1 MSDDASV
8 RIVALV
14 GLLVGVALAL
24 AGMAAARP
32 AAEDVATARGELP
45 RLDVPRELRVV
56 SYYPSDA
63 GWTLMWDRWRPS
75 RFAAD
80 LRRLRGLNANTVRL
94 VVSPSQFGY
103 PTPAQRYRD
112 RLAQAVSLAAAA
124 DLHVQLTLFDW
135 WFEYADRG
143 GSKRWART
151 ILAPYV
157 GDARIAFVE
166 LRNELDP
173 ADAGGIPWARE
184 LVPWLRAYLRGTPV
198 TLSVGNTDSVRDL
211 RALIRGLGAA
221 SRPDFFTAH
230 YFTGGGELAGSRFRQ
245 LRQTAAPVPLWI
257 GELGYPTSATVSGY
271 WGLPRT
277 RAAQEAAQSHF
288 LKTGFAALRQLGL
301 PAPGI
306 WILDDFAAGAIP
318 ASDVSPHEP
327 EYTFGLFRADGSPK
341 LAAATV
347 RRLFA
352 GRRDLGFNGGFEHA
366 VLLEDGA
373 QRPAMWAAIGLNR
386 LSAERDPTVARTG
399 AASLRLASTEAAYG
413 QAQVAPIETGVH
425 AARCAEATAWS
436 TGDAAGGRVR
446 LMIGWFDG
454 GFRRIARTSSW
465 LPLDEGRWGRAR
477 VRACPPSGAVFA
489 RVVVEAVAL
498 NGVAWVDDV
507 TFSWR

>member
-1 MSDDASV
+1 MV
-8 RIVALV
+8 
-14 GLLVGVALAL
+14 
-24 AGMAAARP
+24 P
-32 AAEDVATARGELP
+32 AAWPKTEHVGTGRTEIR
-45 RLDVPRELRVV
+45 RLDVPGELRVV

-63 GWTLMWDRWRPS
+63 GWTLMWDRWRPN

-80 LRRLRGLNANTVRL
+80 LRRLRGLNANTVRP
-94 VVSPSQFGY
+94 VISPAQFGY
-103 PTPAQRYRD
+103 PSSTQRYRA
-112 RLAQAVSLAAAA
+112 RLAHAVSLAAAA

-135 WFEYADRG
+135 WFDYADRA
-143 GSKRWART
+143 GSKRWAET

-166 LRNELDP
+166 IRNEIDP
-173 ADAGGIPWARE
+173 QDAGAVQWARV
-184 LVPWLRAYLRGTPV
+184 LLPWLRAYLRGTPV
-198 TLSVGNTDSVRDL
+198 TLSVGNTDAVRDL
-211 RALIRGLGAA
+211 RALVRGLGTG
-221 SRPDFFTAH
+221 SQPDFFTAH

-245 LRQTAAPVPLWI
+245 LQQAAAPVPLWI

-271 WGLPRT
+271 WSLPLT
-277 RAAQEAAQSHF
+277 RSAQEAAQSHF
-288 LKTGFAALRQLGL
+288 LKTSFAASRQLGL

-318 ASDVSPHEP
+318 ASDVSPREP

-341 LAAATV
+341 HAAVIV
-347 RRLFA
+347 RGLFA
-352 GRRDLGFNGGFEHA
+352 GRRDLGFNGSFEQL

-373 QRPAMWAAIGLNR
+373 RQAAMWAAIGLNR
-386 LSAERDPTVARTG
+386 LSADRDGTVAHTG
-399 AASLRLASTEAAYG
+399 VASLRLAATEPAYG
-413 QAQVAPIETGVH
+413 QVQVAPVETGVR

-436 TGDAAGGRVR
+436 TGHAAAGRVR

-465 LPLDEGRWGRAR
+465 LSLDDGRWSRAR
-477 VRACPPSGAVFA
+477 VRTCPPNRAVFA

-507 TFSWR
+507 TFDWR